1 MALTKVL
8 TGGIADDAITSAKIP
23 ANAITDS
30 ELKLDDNYAF
40 TGTVTGAGGGKLLQA
55 QSAVDAT
62 QTITT
67 STSYSSTGL
76 AVAITPS
83 ATNSKILIMVGTS
96 VYLSGQ
102 FLSVFTLQREISGGS
117 TTNLA
122 SVDAAG
128 FIQQNTNGASG
139 SSCPIIFLDSPSTT
153 SACTYTLL
161 FRNNSG
167 STNNFS
173 SINTATDTMVCIEV
187 GA

>member
-1 MALTKVL
+1 
-8 TGGIADDAITSAKIP
+8 
-23 ANAITDS
+23 
-30 ELKLDDNYAF
+30 DNYAF